1 MSLIPYWRRVAADR
15 WVAVGTP
22 YALSL
27 LPSGKYQFF
36 SSGRP
41 VFTVTS
47 LQEADVALSDV
58 ADATLDLC
66 QERL

>member
-1 MSLIPYWRRVAADR
+1 MSPIPYWRRVAADR

-22 YALSL
+22 YALAL
-27 LPSGKYQFF
+27 LPSGTYQFF

-41 VFTVTS
+41 VFTVAS
-47 LQEADVALSDV
+47 LTEADQALDDV
-58 ADATLDLC
+58 ATATLDLH